1 VVSALIAQG
10 VLNYQGNN
18 TLALTLWAH
27 DSAGAKIN
35 NLRLQLR
42 AQVES
47 SIGQIANLNFTAW
60 TPRTGAY

>member
-1 VVSALIAQG
+1 

-18 TLALTLWAH
+18 TLALALWAH

-60 TPRTGAY
+60 TSRTGAY

>member
-1 VVSALIAQG
+1 MSALVAQG

-18 TLALTLWAH
+18 NTLALALWAH

-47 SIGQIANLNFTAW
+47 SIGQIANLDFAAW